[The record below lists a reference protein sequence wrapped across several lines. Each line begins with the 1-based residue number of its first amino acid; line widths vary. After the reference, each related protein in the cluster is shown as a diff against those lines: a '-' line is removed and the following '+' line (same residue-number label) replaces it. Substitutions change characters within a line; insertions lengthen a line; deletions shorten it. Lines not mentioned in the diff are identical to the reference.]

1 MRQSLCALVGLAF
14 CAFLLSGPA
23 CPAQNRGHWALKER
37 KILIDGDRSNGS
49 DTGVSSVS
57 DGRLEFNIVHSI
69 PQMISRGSS
78 GTGSVTADGRSF
90 STQNSKE
97 YTKEIYDWNQEQ
109 IEKSGD
115 GTIRVDIGG
124 HVERA
129 HDNMHR
135 LSLTWTPPQQYVEVG
150 KENEIFVS
158 FNARYD
164 DKPFDIKAVRE
175 DAMMGLTESFEYS
188 LGVAVMPGIKTDR
201 YALNYNTVSR
211 ILANSSGAEEFSEDF
226 NDAFGDF
233 EDEIEEAFEEY
244 DGDQEWDESVRDVAS
259 AKLAF
264 DDDSW
269 NQCLQLED
277 DAFMV
282 VQFTL
287 EYHRSNQVQRSTHT
301 ITALY
306 LYQCFPDGGDFEV
319 IRPAEEPPGEDK
331 GLQLPPWVIP
341 AAVSL
346 GLLGLIG
353 KVIQTVT
360 DKVKKNKED
369 KGQDKSEKKKE
380 AKKPST
386 YKMYIYKEFGNKLI
400 VGDPPKI
407 IGARIEEITA
417 EGKRIE
423 RKDLTAKI
431 EITEVD
437 NIKILALGMSPRYR
451 TASIQ
456 VPDPPQNDVWQG
468 TIAFTFRTSHGA
480 LIQKVVFEIEDG
492 RVIFFQPNL
501 TLPSNH
507 KDEERL
513 PFQIIGVSEEAEVEA
528 TIDKAYTVS
537 LERAEKP
544 GFWYAVINE
553 KDKKVGKAGEY
564 TIHTLHVKATDT
576 NQHEVTGELPVL
588 RFNMGLVFKTDPFVG
603 CYIERYDPAR
613 HPRDLKIMNNG
624 KAYAPCVTTATLS
637 FIYWDE
643 EKHELTR
650 MVPDPRETMFYAE
663 PLAGERDAE
672 FTDYASRETKGMSDQ
687 QVIDKIKIQMLIKE
701 VLGDNSTNCIVYPG
715 ALLDPPARRKVNL
728 HVEFFWD
735 KEFYKADQEVWFTS
749 QPLRENG
756 LDPVTGESDDAI
768 TNNLIHIKDYILR
781 HDLLQNIGPVYR
793 LCEMLLDGY
802 DYRFGYDPGLAW
814 LARNTFL
821 NFVSGKIAGA
831 NAEAEPVEEM
841 GFAADLMV
849 ALAKTSV
856 QAEQWLE
863 DHGGFWTRMSL
874 GILTLGWSET
884 ALTAIKIPKDMLDVV
899 NDPVN
904 PGGAW
909 KAFFVG
915 VKTVA
920 IEFATEQLWGA
931 ALQNSAEFIAH
942 YHPEFAANCAA
953 FASKAIGDVK
963 DSLGILGKDVRE
975 IGRDLKN
982 FASERFGRNTIKQ
995 LNQTKQLQ
1003 KNLKKSTEE
1012 IIREYRQ
1019 NSKWTPEEILED
1031 ELGRQANIN
1040 GLKKVKEFEH
1050 SYLEYRRYRTPEAE
1064 AAFKKL
1070 AYEIQAD
1077 KVAQK
1082 QLALY
1087 NGTYS
1092 YNLRSEYYRTLQAD
1106 YRIVDQKTIK
1116 KITEKMRDMGEN
1128 IDEEDLI
1135 IHCATNSNKDA
1146 LESGIDLTRD
1156 RDVTVL
1162 RRKKPT
1168 KANPDPIPEEIP
1180 QDIAE
1185 DAYNEAYKE
1194 TTGLTAAE
1202 GDQAVVQ
1209 KGSDE
1214 MIGAGEDDL
1223 RRGFQ
1228 KEHFGED
1235 FTDVDGVANAF
1246 KHKPAAWIDAGLQL
1260 ERAGDTAAG
1269 LAKQEE
1275 GLRQAYKLYFNS
1287 IEPRGTYRGT
1297 LGKLT
1302 DTEKEMFYLI
1312 KQIEVKTQDS
1322 FSLSVTDVKKII
1334 KERYN
1339 MEITDIPKK
1348 LEEMVYRLE
1357 S

>member
-1 MRQSLCALVGLAF
+1 MRQSLCALVGLSF
-14 CAFLLSGPA
+14 CAFLLTGPA
-23 CPAQNRGHWALKER
+23 CPAQNRGHWALKEK
-37 KILIDGDRSNGS
+37 KILIDGARSNGS

-57 DGRLEFNIVHSI
+57 PDGRLEFNIVHSI

-97 YTKEIYDWNQEQ
+97 YAKEIYDWNQEQ

-150 KENEIFVS
+150 KENEIFVNFS
-158 FNARYD
+158 ARYD

-175 DAMMGLTESFEYS
+175 DAMMGLSESFEYS

-201 YALNYNTVSR
+201 YSLNSNTISTL
-211 ILANSSGAEEFSEDF
+211 LARNSGAEEFSDEF
-226 NDAFGDF
+226 NSAFEDF
-233 EDEIEEAFEEY
+233 EDEIEEALEEY
-244 DGDQEWDESVRDVAS
+244 DGDQEWHESARDVAS

-269 NQCLQLED
+269 NQSFQLED

-287 EYHRSNQVQRSTHT
+287 EYHRNNQIQRTTHT
-301 ITALY
+301 ISAVY
-306 LYQCFPDGGDFEV
+306 LYQCFPDGGDFE
-319 IRPAEEPPGEDK
+319 IITPAKENPGEDD

-346 GLLGLIG
+346 GLLGLIS
-353 KVIQTVT
+353 KVIQNASE
-360 DKVKKNKED
+360 KVKKGKEEKSD
-369 KGQDKSEKKKE
+369 KQEKKKE

-386 YKMYIYKEFGNKLI
+386 YKMFIYKEFGNKLI

-423 RKDLTAKI
+423 RKDLTARI
-431 EITEVD
+431 EITEVE
-437 NIKILALGMSPRYR
+437 NIKILALGNSPRYR

-480 LIQKVVFEIEDG
+480 LIQKVVVEIEDG

-507 KDEERL
+507 KEEERL
-513 PFQIIGVSEEAEVEA
+513 PFQVIGVSEEAEVEV
-528 TIDKAYTVS
+528 TIDKTYSVS
-537 LERAEKP
+537 AERAETQ

-564 TIHTLHVKATDT
+564 TIHTLHVTATDT
-576 NQHEVTGELPVL
+576 NQHEVSGELPIL
-588 RFNMGLVFKTDPFVG
+588 RFNMGLVFKADPFVG

-613 HPRDLKIMNNG
+613 HPRDLKIMSNG

-650 MVPDPRETMFYAE
+650 MVPDPRETQFYAE
-663 PLAGERDAE
+663 PLAAERDSE
-672 FTDYASRETKGMSDQ
+672 FTDYISRETKGMSDQ
-687 QVIDKIKIQMLIKE
+687 QVIDKVHVQMLIKE
-701 VLGDNSTNCIVYPG
+701 VLADNSTNCIIYPN
-715 ALLDPPARRKVNL
+715 ALLDPPARRKVKL
-728 HVEFFWD
+728 HVEFFWE
-735 KEFYKADQEVWFTS
+735 KEFYKAEQEVWLTS

-756 LDPVTGESDDAI
+756 LDPATGESDDAI
-768 TNNLIHIKDYILR
+768 TDNLIHIKDYILR

-802 DYRFGYDPGLAW
+802 DYRFGYDPGLAY
-814 LARNTFL
+814 LARQTFL

-831 NAEAEPVEEM
+831 NADAEPVEEM

-884 ALTAIKIPKDMLDVV
+884 ALTAIRIPKEMLDVV

-915 VKTVA
+915 VKTVT
-920 IEFATEQLWGA
+920 IEFATEQLWSA
-931 ALQNSAEFIAH
+931 ALSGTAEVIAH

-982 FASERFGRNTIKQ
+982 FASERFGRNTLKQ

-1012 IIREYRQ
+1012 IIKEYRQ

-1031 ELGRQANIN
+1031 ELGRKANIDA
-1040 GLKKVKEFEH
+1040 LKKVKEFEH

-1064 AAFKKL
+1064 AAFREVAAL
-1070 AYEIQAD
+1070 VRGEG
-1077 KVAQK
+1077 VAQK

-1106 YRIVDQKTIK
+1106 YRLVDQKTIK
-1116 KITEKMRDMGEN
+1116 KITEKMREMGEN

-1162 RRKKPT
+1162 RKKKPT

-1185 DAYNEAYKE
+1185 EAYGEAYKE

-1246 KHKPAAWIDAGLQL
+1246 KHKPAAWIEAGLEL
-1260 ERAGDTAAG
+1260 ERAGNTAAG

-1302 DTEKEMFYLI
+1302 DAEKEMFYLL
-1312 KQIEVKTQDS
+1312 KKIEVKTQDS

-1334 KERYN
+1334 HERYG
-1339 MEITDIPKK
+1339 MDITDIPKT
-1348 LEEMVYRLE
+1348 LESMVYRLE